1 MILNEIKKFLFF
13 LLCICSDRPACVTV
27 LNPDSKFPRHWSRQD
42 EGGTKDRHIV
52 FYQVSLTEENT
63 MPRLLE
69 RLYNSKRMLVVV
81 VYLSMFLDNILL
93 TVVGKY
99 YAFRPNLTLTF
110 KNLRS

>member
-13 LLCICSDRPACVTV
+13 PLCICSDRPACVTV
-27 LNPDSKFPRHWSRQD
+27 LNPDSEFPRHFGPD
-42 EGGTKDRHIV
+42 EQGTKDRHIA

-93 TVVGKY
+93 TVVGEY
-99 YAFRPNLTLTF
+99 YKFKPDLTLTF